1 MDTLFLSGHTYY
13 NKIKTKAK
21 DQHTWYEKLYILYY
35 ENFKTILLIL
45 ACIILYE
52 FINIQYCNSNNKDK
66 GLTGGF
72 NFVKG
77 VASRAKTYSKTDLSS
92 KTTKNLGK
100 VKSIGSSAKG
110 KASSAWANKG
120 KILQTKTYTS
130 AIGTAGKYGIKG
142 LETGAEYGKAGLSY
156 GAEQFREKSEFI
168 YKYIAMIFIGVGF
181 TVYIFPV
188 LAIFLIGALTF
199 LIVRKNI
206 AGVITM

>member
-13 NKIKTKAK
+13 NKIKTKGQG
-21 DQHTWYEKLYILYY
+21 QHMWYEKLYILYY

-45 ACIILYE
+45 ACIILYK
-52 FINIQYCNSNNKDK
+52 FINIQYRCNKQNM
-66 GLTGGF
+66 TGGF

-77 VASRAKTYSKTDLSS
+77 VASKSKSYVKADLSS
-92 KTTKNLGK
+92 KATKNLDK
-100 VKSIGSSAKG
+100 IKSIGSSAKG

-120 KILQTKTYTS
+120 KLLQTKTYTS
-130 AIGTAGKYGIKG
+130 AIGTAGKYGIRG

-168 YKYIAMIFIGVGF
+168 YKYIAMIFIGIGF

-188 LAIFLIGALTF
+188 LAMFLIGALTF
-199 LIVRKNI
+199 LIVRKSI